1 MKLKFVKE
9 NDNVEAYIVN
19 GDAEIQFEY
28 IKFIELLYSR
38 EELES
43 TEYIGDITE
52 QEKAQIDEMISEINN
67 KVIRKIEVEASET
80 EINTQQ

>member
-1 MKLKFVKE
+1 MKLKFMKE

-19 GDAEIQFEY
+19 GDATIQFEY

-52 QEKAQIDEMISEINN
+52 QEKAQIDEMISEINT
-67 KVIRKIEVEASET
+67 KVIRKKEV
-80 EINTQQ
+80 